1 MAKSRREANKVK
13 CRQEILKAS
22 RRLFREKGYEETMID
37 DVADKAEIS
46 KATLYNYFPN
56 KESLLAGTMLDEIE
70 AFKTYTAENMGD
82 ETDAD
87 IKIRK
92 ALKFLIWDSVPFID
106 VSRRILFLSAY
117 SQSPLCGQIDEV
129 VDGLKLMI
137 EEGKKQDIYRSDIIT
152 DDIVNIIMGVYMNA
166 QFQWSDIGNI
176 TEEECSSRIDRVLD
190 LALAGCY
197 KNQRR

>member
-1 MAKSRREANKVK
+1 MAKSRREANKVR
-13 CRQEILKAS
+13 CRQDILKAS
-22 RRLFREKGYEETMID
+22 RRLFKEKGYEATMIE

-56 KESLLAGTMLDEIE
+56 KESLLAGTMIDEIE
-70 AFKTYTAENMGD
+70 AFKRYTAENIDDG
-82 ETDAD
+82 TDAD
-87 IKIRK
+87 TKIRK

-137 EEGKKQDIYRSDIIT
+137 EEGKKQGIYREDILT
-152 DDIVNIIMGVYMNA
+152 DDIMNIIMGVYMNA
-166 QFQWSDIGNI
+166 QFQWGDIEDI
-176 TEEECSSRIDRVLD
+176 TEEECSKRIDRVLD

-197 KNQRR
+197 KK